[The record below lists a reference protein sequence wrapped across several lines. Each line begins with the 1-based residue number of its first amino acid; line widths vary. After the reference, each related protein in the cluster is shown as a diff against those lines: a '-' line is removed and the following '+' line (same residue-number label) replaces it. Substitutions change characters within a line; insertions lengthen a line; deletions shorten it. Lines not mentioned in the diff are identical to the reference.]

1 MILDDIKKKLQE
13 VDSKVYYA
21 AVDLSVKDTVW
32 DYIVFERSALRV
44 NANKTGYTEEY
55 TLRIIREEFIP
66 EGLEIEVIE
75 KMLEIPGMR
84 LKSDGGTYEYV
95 PKPNTNNVVE
105 MFSVGFVRSKKKV

>member
-1 MILDDIKKKLQE
+1 MILDDIKTKLQE
-13 VDSKVYYA
+13 IDSKVYYA
-21 AVDLSVKDTVW
+21 AVDLSVKETVW
-32 DYIVFERSALRV
+32 DYIVFERSALSV

-55 TLRIIREEFIP
+55 TVRIIREDFIP

-95 PKPNTNNVVE
+95 QKPNTNIVIE
-105 MFSVGFVRSKKKV
+105 MFSVGFVRPKKRV

>member
-1 MILDDIKKKLQE
+1 MILDDIKNKLQE
-13 VDSKVYYA
+13 IDRKVYYA
-21 AVDLSVKDTVW
+21 AVDMAVKETVW
-32 DYIVFERSALRV
+32 DYIIFERSALSV

-55 TLRIIREEFIP
+55 TVRIIREEYIP

-95 PKPNTNNVVE
+95 QKPNTNVVIE
-105 MFSVGFVRSKKKV
+105 MFSVGFVRPKKKV

>member
-1 MILDDIKKKLQE
+1 MILDDIKNKLQE
-13 VDSKVYYA
+13 IDSKVYYA
-21 AVDLSVKDTVW
+21 AVDLSVKETVW
-32 DYIVFERSALRV
+32 DYIVFERSALSV

-55 TLRIIREEFIP
+55 TVRIIREEYIP

-95 PKPNTNNVVE
+95 QKPNTNVVIE
-105 MFSVGFVRSKKKV
+105 MFSVGFVRPKKRV

>member
-1 MILDDIKKKLQE
+1 MILDDIKNKLQE
-13 VDSKVYYA
+13 IDSNVYYA

-32 DYIVFERSALRV
+32 DYIVFERSALSV
-44 NANKTGYTEEY
+44 TANKTGYTEEY
-55 TLRIIREEFIP
+55 TVRIIREDFIP

-95 PKPNTNNVVE
+95 PKPNTNIVVE
-105 MFSVGFVRSKKKV
+105 MFSVGFVRPKKKV

>member
-1 MILDDIKKKLQE
+1 MILDDIRNKLQE

-32 DYIVFERSALRV
+32 DYTVFERSALSV

-55 TLRIIREEFIP
+55 TVRIIREEFIP
-66 EGLEIEVIE
+66 EGVEIEVID

-84 LKSDGGTYEYV
+84 LKSDGGSYEYV
-95 PKPNTNNVVE
+95 QKPNTNVVVE
-105 MFSVGFVRSKKKV
+105 MFSVGFVRPKKKV